1 MVGPVALITLL
12 LYDMGVRGGD
22 PKELM
27 TITPTKT
34 EEAVAPAPA
43 YELPISSDTK
53 STILLNVEGAVK
65 DLAAALAK
73 KQEVSGVEFDEAI
86 TAYLPNSLT
95 GVLVYY
101 FCKGIKED
109 FGIEFAEKP
118 VSLKQRGGGSQF
130 DKKVAGKKRL
140 LTREQKNELLAK
152 TQMSYYEKD
161 INAGMMTLEQAMF
174 ALKDAYER
182 KANFEEMGYMLPPK
196 KTEYPYWVDEISGD

>member
-1 MVGPVALITLL
+1 
-12 LYDMGVRGGD
+12 
-22 PKELM
+22 M

-34 EEAVAPAPA
+34 EEADAPAPA
-43 YELPISSDTK
+43 YELPISSEDK

-73 KQEVSGVEFDEAI
+73 KQEVNGVEIDEAV
-86 TAYLPNSLT
+86 TAELPNSLT

-118 VSLKQRGGGSQF
+118 VSLKHRGGGSQF

-161 INAGMMTLEQAMF
+161 INSGKMTLDQAMY
-174 ALKDAYER
+174 ALKDAFER
-182 KANFEEMGYMLPPK
+182 KSNFEEMGYMLPPK
-196 KTEYPYWVDEISGD
+196 KTEYPFWVNEAEGI